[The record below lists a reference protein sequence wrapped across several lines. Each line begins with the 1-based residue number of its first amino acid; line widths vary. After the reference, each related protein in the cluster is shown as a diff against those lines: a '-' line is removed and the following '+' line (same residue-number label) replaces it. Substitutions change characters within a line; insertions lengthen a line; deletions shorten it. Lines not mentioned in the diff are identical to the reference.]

1 MVWFFMSGVLND
13 RAALLTIF
21 CLKLLFHC
29 VINDL
34 GVDLEQQARA
44 FADQFLKRLLTYLIR
59 VRFFYLD
66 LHVFVKMHFSISF
79 AFTLLRPSKY

>member
-1 MVWFFMSGVLND
+1 M
-13 RAALLTIF
+13 TIF

-29 VINDL
+29 VSYDL

-59 VRFFYLD
+59 VKFFYFVI
-66 LHVFVKMHFSISF
+66 HVFVKMHFSISF
-79 AFTLLRPSKY
+79 ALTLLRPSKYLIIFIPTKMKIH